1 MIYAVIDT
9 NVLVAALLS
18 KHADSSTVVI
28 QKHILDGVITPLY
41 NSEII
46 NEYSTVLHRPKFLL
60 PAEQIN
66 AVLEAIEEKGIML
79 GRTKTEETFTD
90 PNDVV
95 FYEVALSK
103 EGSYLVTGNT
113 RHFPKDPIVVTPAEL
128 IEILEQ
134 QVQ

>member
-46 NEYSTVLHRPKFLL
+46 NEYSAVLHRPKFLL
-60 PAEQIN
+60 PAEKIN
-66 AVLEAIEEKGIML
+66 AVLEAIEEKGILL
-79 GRTKTEETFTD
+79 GRTKTEETFPD
-90 PNDVV
+90 PKDIV

-128 IEILEQ
+128 LEILQ
-134 QVQ
+134 QHGQ

>member
-18 KHADSSTVVI
+18 KHADSSTVII
-28 QKHILDGVITPLY
+28 QKYILEGVITPLY
-41 NSEII
+41 NPEIF
-46 NEYSTVLHRPKFLL
+46 NEYRTVLHRPKFLL

-79 GRTKTEETFTD
+79 ERTKSEEIFPD
-90 PNDVV
+90 PKDVV

-113 RHFPKDPIVVTPAEL
+113 RHFPKAPIVVTPAEL
-128 IEILEQ
+128 LDILQ
-134 QVQ
+134 QKGL